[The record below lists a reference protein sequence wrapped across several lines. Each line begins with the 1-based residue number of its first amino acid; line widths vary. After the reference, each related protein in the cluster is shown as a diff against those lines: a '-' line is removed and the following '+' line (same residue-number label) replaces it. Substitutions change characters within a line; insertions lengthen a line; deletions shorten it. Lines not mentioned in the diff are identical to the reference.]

1 MRPVEYDPAYR
12 AGYLQEAIRL
22 VLTGEADATLLRTAY
37 ERVLA
42 WRKAEYISRTV
53 RLAEAAERRTA

>member
-1 MRPVEYDPAYR
+1 MTPEYDPAYR

-42 WRKAEYISRTV
+42 WRKAE
-53 RLAEAAERRTA
+53 